1 MNTLFESLNSNKA
14 VLASGFAAGFVYAF
28 KLSKRTLNYPLTTLF
43 ESALEGTLTLFM
55 ISLIIGYFPE
65 NFRFVIPCTVAASC
79 IFWKY
84 NDLFHN
90 KKNKPFFK
98 FSYKTTNSVT
108 NITIGDEEKEEKEK
122 EKEDK
127 EK

>member
-1 MNTLFESLNSNKA
+1 MDTLLDTLNSNQV
-14 VLASGFAAGFVYAF
+14 VLSSGFAAGFVYAF

-43 ESALEGTLTLFM
+43 ESALQGMLTLFGT
-55 ISLIIGYFPE
+55 SYIIDFFPE
-65 NFRFVIPCTVAASC
+65 NFRFIIPCTIAASC

-98 FSYKTTNSVT
+98 FKYTTTNSVT
-108 NITIGDEEKEEKEK
+108 NITVGDDEEKEEDSKK
-122 EKEDK
+122 D
-127 EK
+127 